1 MKKNHYSM
9 ISMFLWI
16 WKCKVLLAMR
26 LTLLLC
32 LFCILQS
39 FAVKTYSQ
47 NARLSINQKNI
58 SIENILQLI
67 ENKTDY
73 YFMYSAK
80 SVDVRKTVDIDASN
94 KLVSEILDEIF
105 KDSDISYKIEGRLV
119 ALTKNGEASSNYLQ
133 QKSMTGKVSDSSGAP
148 LPGVSVVV
156 KGTTNGTITDADGK
170 YTISSVPANATLLF
184 SFVGMKS
191 QEIIVNGKSTI
202 DVTLL
207 EESIGIEEVVAVGYG
222 TQKKVNLT
230 GSVSSVA
237 SADMVKRPT
246 HSVGNLLQGKSTG
259 LQIVQ
264 SSGEPGNDSPVI
276 RIRGVGTFSSAGN
289 DPLVLVDGVQGDL
302 TKLNPENIESVSVL
316 KDAASA
322 SIYGARAANG
332 VILVTTKQGKKGE
345 LNIEYSGNYQ
355 IQQPTRMPEFVTN
368 SADFMTDWNS
378 ANQRANAANY
388 FTQTEIDAF
397 RNATDR
403 VKYPNFNWL
412 DYMIGNGSEQNHFL
426 SLNGGNDKTRFNAS
440 LGLTDQ
446 TGINDA
452 FTYKKANMMFNINSK
467 LNKVVTFGSN
477 ISMNYSQRVEP
488 VMGSSE
494 FMLLVYTAG
503 PNYMPKLS
511 DGSGRWTWRY
521 NNAAWHNRNPA
532 QALAY
537 GNVKHPI
544 YSLAAQTYV
553 DINIAKDL
561 VFEAKGAVN
570 YDAMWDRSHEV
581 PLASYFYSDNTLA
594 ATVTGYN
601 VGV

>member
-1 MKKNHYSM
+1 
-9 ISMFLWI
+9 
-16 WKCKVLLAMR
+16 MR